1 MTYIND
7 GRHPGL
13 STLWVKAFS
22 GLYPT
27 FYTMTNNEKEIEIAA
42 KNMIDRYGDNT
53 LREVDLRVLELD
65 SRNQQEALRLWCE
78 IRKRVELLVATS
90 IGDTKH

>member
-13 STLWVKAFS
+13 STLLFKAFS
-22 GLYPT
+22 GLYPA
-27 FYTMTNNEKEIEIAA
+27 FYIMTNNEKEIEIAA
-42 KNMIDRYGDNT
+42 KNMIDRYGDNA

-90 IGDTKH
+90 IGNTKH